1 MIRLK
6 YLVGAGE
13 VKVILCIF
21 SPGQVE
27 TGFEIVPAHRRLG
40 RLHRVALEP
49 VALAQKLLF
58 RSIVNGQSRNFI
70 AELLNLLLGRYA
82 VVELRGDDLQLLAQI
97 VFALAVIHLLLNHL
111 LNLVLIFE
119 QTGLLEQEHAELFK
133 ALYRVELL

>member
-13 VKVILCIF
+13 VEVILCIF

-27 TGFEIVPAHRRLG
+27 AGFEIVSAHRRLG
-40 RLHRVALEP
+40 RLNRVALEP

-58 RSIVNGQSRNFI
+58 RSVVNGQSRNFI

-82 VVELRGDDLQLLAQI
+82 VVELR
-97 VFALAVIHLLLNHL
+97 
-111 LNLVLIFE
+111 
-119 QTGLLEQEHAELFK
+119 
-133 ALYRVELL
+133 